1 MKKKIGIIFDQIIV
15 KHIDQRIKS
24 VSKLVESNYTT
35 FPVLSSK
42 LKSFIY
48 NNWIRN
54 TYLKEKKLWTESDEF
69 LCCIL
74 KW

>member
-54 TYLKEKKLWTESDEF
+54 TYLKEKKLWIESDEF